1 MTLEPAQQA
10 IIDRYFEAMQ
20 AGLPAAAAY
29 AALFADD
36 AILVEPFSGQPR
48 TSTGPA
54 AIRASFE
61 ESVRNRPTNM
71 SLTVDVIGSE
81 GDVIRSDWTVSS
93 PVLPGPM
100 RGYDLCTIRD
110 GKIARLEVHLAR
122 PPRS

>member
-1 MTLEPAQQA
+1 MTLDLASQA

-20 AGLPAAAAY
+20 AGLPAAEAY

-36 AILVEPFSGQPR
+36 AVLVEPFSGQQR

-61 ESVRNRPTNM
+61 ESVRNRPPNM
-71 SLTVDVIGSE
+71 SLAVDVVSLEDGR
-81 GDVIRSDWTVSS
+81 IRSDWTASS
-93 PVLPGPM
+93 PVFPAPM

-122 PPRS
+122 PARP